1 MLFRSKGRIEEE
13 IEELKQTIEFED
25 EKDDKESKKKIKGSD
40 DTKVDILMRR
50 IYEYVTSRTAES
62 SKFVIAK

>member
-1 MLFRSKGRIEEE
+1 MSAYHVTNEALPIIKEWCE
-13 IEELKQTIEFED
+13 
-25 EKDDKESKKKIKGSD
+25 KESKKKIKGSD